1 MNNIIQN
8 LRVLYTASGNI
19 ALIRDVRSVRDAR
32 VGVTEVQR
40 KTQQGNVY
48 MNKRHREAGL
58 ERNKRQDLYYR

>member
-1 MNNIIQN
+1 ME
-8 LRVLYTASGNI
+8 SENI
-19 ALIRDVRSVRDAR
+19 ALIGDVGSARGAR